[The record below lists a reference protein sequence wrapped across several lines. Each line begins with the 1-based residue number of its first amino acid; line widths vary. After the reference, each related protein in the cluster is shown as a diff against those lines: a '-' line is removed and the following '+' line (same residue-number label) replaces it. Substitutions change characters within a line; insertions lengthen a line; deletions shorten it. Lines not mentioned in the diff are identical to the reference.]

1 MPIGTLVACA
11 LPICAMALASR
22 LVDVTHCQMSKTAGG
37 KGLPGWQTLAAT
49 CGKLTPRKALAS
61 GGITAMSAFQREIL
75 VRFGHC
81 DAAGWVFYPR
91 YFEMI
96 SDFVEDWFED
106 GLAASAPGLFHHK
119 QILTP
124 SVHFTV
130 DFVKPT
136 RYGDRLT
143 FFLWTT
149 KIGTSSVDLRI
160 EASHQGELR
169 MRVKQ
174 VLVFISAHTSKSTP
188 IPPELVS
195 RMHRFQ
201 VDDASSPVPAAEEAP
216 PKSRKRKAPV
226 AP

>member
-1 MPIGTLVACA
+1 
-11 LPICAMALASR
+11 
-22 LVDVTHCQMSKTAGG
+22 
-37 KGLPGWQTLAAT
+37 
-49 CGKLTPRKALAS
+49 
-61 GGITAMSAFQREIL
+61 MSAFQREIL

-149 KIGTSSVDLRI
+149 KIGTSSVELRI
-160 EASHQGELR
+160 EASLQGELR

-174 VLVFISAHTSKSTP
+174 VLVFISAHTSRSTP

-201 VDDASSPVPAAEEAP
+201 TEDADVPATSTSASAAELTSKPRRRRAS
-216 PKSRKRKAPV
+216 KTAGTS
-226 AP
+226 

>member
-1 MPIGTLVACA
+1 
-11 LPICAMALASR
+11 
-22 LVDVTHCQMSKTAGG
+22 
-37 KGLPGWQTLAAT
+37 
-49 CGKLTPRKALAS
+49 
-61 GGITAMSAFQREIL
+61 MSAFQREIL

-91 YFEMI
+91 YFEMV

-106 GLAASAPGLFHHK
+106 GLEASAPGLFHHK

-130 DFVKPT
+130 DFLKPT

-143 FFLWTT
+143 FNLWTVT
-149 KIGTSSVDLRI
+149 TGRSSCELAI
-160 EASHQGELR
+160 EASHGGELR

-174 VLVFISAHTSKSTP
+174 VLVFISALTGRATA

-195 RMHRFQ
+195 RMHRF
-201 VDDASSPVPAAEEAP
+201 AAPSPRAAP
-216 PKSRKRKAPV
+216 PPGKRAKPPRTKSSRPKSQP
-226 AP
+226 

>member
-1 MPIGTLVACA
+1 
-11 LPICAMALASR
+11 
-22 LVDVTHCQMSKTAGG
+22 
-37 KGLPGWQTLAAT
+37 
-49 CGKLTPRKALAS
+49 
-61 GGITAMSAFQREIL
+61 MSAFQREIL

-130 DFVKPT
+130 DFIKPT
-136 RYGDRLT
+136 RYGERLT
-143 FFLWTT
+143 FNLWAVKARTT
-149 KIGTSSVDLRI
+149 SCELRI

-169 MRVKQ
+169 MRAKQ
-174 VLVFISAHTSKSTP
+174 VLVFISAASARATP
-188 IPPELVS
+188 IPPEIIS
-195 RMHRFQ
+195 RIQRFA
-201 VDDASSPVPAAEEAP
+201 VEAGPAAP
-216 PKSRKRKAPV
+216 GKKRKPRSAT
-226 AP
+226 AAGTRKD

>member
-1 MPIGTLVACA
+1 
-11 LPICAMALASR
+11 MA
-22 LVDVTHCQMSKTAGG
+22 
-37 KGLPGWQTLAAT
+37 
-49 CGKLTPRKALAS
+49 
-61 GGITAMSAFQREIL
+61 AFQREIL

-91 YFEMI
+91 YFEMV

-106 GLAASAPGLFHHK
+106 GLEASAPGLFHHK

-130 DFVKPT
+130 DFEKPT

-143 FFLWTT
+143 FNLWAM
-149 KIGTSSVDLRI
+149 KVGRTSCELRI
-160 EASHQGELR
+160 EASLGGELR

-174 VLVFISAHTSKSTP
+174 VLVFISAKTARATN

-195 RMHRFQ
+195 RMHRFASQ
-201 VDDASSPVPAAEEAP
+201 VEPP
-216 PKSRKRKAPV
+216 PKRRNLRARTRPSAKQP
-226 AP
+226 

>member
-1 MPIGTLVACA
+1 
-11 LPICAMALASR
+11 
-22 LVDVTHCQMSKTAGG
+22 
-37 KGLPGWQTLAAT
+37 
-49 CGKLTPRKALAS
+49 
-61 GGITAMSAFQREIL
+61 MSAFQREIL

-130 DFVKPT
+130 DFFKPT
-136 RYGDRLT
+136 RYGERLT
-143 FFLWTT
+143 FNLWNVKAGTT
-149 KIGTSSVDLRI
+149 SCELRI

-169 MRVKQ
+169 MRAKQ
-174 VLVFISAHTSKSTP
+174 VLVFISAASARSTP

-195 RMHRFQ
+195 RMLRFAPD
-201 VDDASSPVPAAEEAP
+201 VEPGP
-216 PKSRKRKAPV
+216 PKKRRDKSTQAPARARAAGCRSR
-226 AP
+226 

>member
-1 MPIGTLVACA
+1 
-11 LPICAMALASR
+11 
-22 LVDVTHCQMSKTAGG
+22 
-37 KGLPGWQTLAAT
+37 
-49 CGKLTPRKALAS
+49 
-61 GGITAMSAFQREIL
+61 MSAFQREIL

-143 FFLWTT
+143 FILWTT
-149 KIGTSSVDLRI
+149 RRSARPPASCASRRPSRRRVAHAGQAGAGIYLGQHLALDADPAGADQPHASVRSGNRSRRSNTGTPQ
-160 EASHQGELR
+160 AQG
-169 MRVKQ
+169 
-174 VLVFISAHTSKSTP
+174 
-188 IPPELVS
+188 
-195 RMHRFQ
+195 
-201 VDDASSPVPAAEEAP
+201 AAEPA
-216 PKSRKRKAPV
+216 
-226 AP
+226 

>member
-1 MPIGTLVACA
+1 
-11 LPICAMALASR
+11 
-22 LVDVTHCQMSKTAGG
+22 
-37 KGLPGWQTLAAT
+37 
-49 CGKLTPRKALAS
+49 
-61 GGITAMSAFQREIL
+61 MSAFQREIL

-149 KIGTSSVDLRI
+149 KIGTSSVELRI

-174 VLVFISAHTSKSTP
+174 VLVFISAHTSRSTP

-201 VDDASSPVPAAEEAP
+201 TDDGESPAAAAGDASKP
-216 PKSRKRKAPV
+216 RRRKAAKTP
-226 AP
+226 ASP

>member
-1 MPIGTLVACA
+1 
-11 LPICAMALASR
+11 
-22 LVDVTHCQMSKTAGG
+22 
-37 KGLPGWQTLAAT
+37 
-49 CGKLTPRKALAS
+49 
-61 GGITAMSAFQREIL
+61 MSAFQREVL

-130 DFVKPT
+130 DFHKPS

-143 FFLWTT
+143 FNLWTARVG
-149 KIGTSSVDLRI
+149 KTSCELRI
-160 EASHQGELR
+160 DASHHGELR

-174 VLVFISAHTSKSTP
+174 VLVFITAETGRATP
-188 IPPELVS
+188 IPPELIS
-195 RMHRFQ
+195 RMHRY
-201 VDDASSPVPAAEEAP
+201 ALEEEAAAAP
-216 PKSRKRKAPV
+216 GRKRKAPKT
-226 AP
+226 AED

>member
-1 MPIGTLVACA
+1 
-11 LPICAMALASR
+11 
-22 LVDVTHCQMSKTAGG
+22 
-37 KGLPGWQTLAAT
+37 
-49 CGKLTPRKALAS
+49 
-61 GGITAMSAFQREIL
+61 MSAFQREVL

-143 FFLWTT
+143 FNLWTV
-149 KIGTSSVDLRI
+149 KAGNTSCELRI

-174 VLVFISAHTSKSTP
+174 VLVFISAASARATP
-188 IPPELVS
+188 IPAIACMLMSNARRRLGDHFARTIVVNAGSIHNADWYQE
-195 RMHRFQ
+195 
-201 VDDASSPVPAAEEAP
+201 
-216 PKSRKRKAPV
+216 
-226 AP
+226 

>member
-1 MPIGTLVACA
+1 MFSP
-11 LPICAMALASR
+11 R
-22 LVDVTHCQMSKTAGG
+22 
-37 KGLPGWQTLAAT
+37 LAADA
-49 CGKLTPRKALAS
+49 GKLREAKEDET
-61 GGITAMSAFQREIL
+61 MSAFQREIL

-130 DFVKPT
+130 DFIKPT
-136 RYGDRLT
+136 RYGERLT
-143 FFLWTT
+143 FNLWVVKAGTT
-149 KIGTSSVDLRI
+149 SCELRI

-169 MRVKQ
+169 MRAKQ
-174 VLVFISAHTSKSTP
+174 VLVFISAASARATA
-188 IPPELVS
+188 IPPELIS
-195 RMHRFQ
+195 RMHRFTAE
-201 VDDASSPVPAAEEAP
+201 VDTAAQAKKRKSKTHAPAAATR
-216 PKSRKRKAPV
+216 SD
-226 AP
+226 

>member
-1 MPIGTLVACA
+1 
-11 LPICAMALASR
+11 MA
-22 LVDVTHCQMSKTAGG
+22 
-37 KGLPGWQTLAAT
+37 
-49 CGKLTPRKALAS
+49 
-61 GGITAMSAFQREIL
+61 AFQREIL
-75 VRFGHC
+75 IRFGHC

-143 FFLWTT
+143 FNLWTV
-149 KIGTSSVDLRI
+149 KIGKTSCELRI

-169 MRVKQ
+169 MRVRQ
-174 VLVFISAHTSKSTP
+174 VLVFISASTARATP

-195 RMHRFQ
+195 RMHRFL
-201 VDDASSPVPAAEEAP
+201 AEGEPAP
-216 PKSRKRKAPV
+216 PAKKRKSSRATPLE
-226 AP
+226 